1 MNKLIILL
9 LLSCTTTNPVLYD
22 FFSKQDFSKSE
33 CPPKSTCTIDSW
45 EDATVIKF
53 RLDGNDGNLT
63 FIKDKLKTLTL
74 LRPTSVLD
82 GVEWESQIRK
92 KLEGNLHPLT
102 NLVKGK
108 DFTKKENVLVSED
121 KKITVELNAQGE
133 FQMVHIS
140 K

>member
-1 MNKLIILL
+1 MNKLLLLL
-9 LLSCTTTNPVLYD
+9 LLSCATNNTNIDY
-22 FFSKQDFSKSE
+22 FFSSQEFSKSE

-45 EDATVIKF
+45 EDVTVIKF
-53 RLDGNDGNLT
+53 LLDGNEGNLT

-82 GVEWESQIRK
+82 GVEWESQIRRK
-92 KLEGNLHPLT
+92 MEGSLHPLT
-102 NLVKGK
+102 NVVKGK
-108 DFTKKENVLVSED
+108 DFTKKENILVSGD
-121 KKITVELNAQGE
+121 KKTSVELNAQGE

>member
-9 LLSCTTTNPVLYD
+9 LLCCTTTNPVLYD

>member
-1 MNKLIILL
+1 MNKFILLL
-9 LLSCTTTNPVLYD
+9 LLSCATSNTNIDY
-22 FFSKQDFSKSE
+22 FFSSQDFSKSE

-92 KLEGNLHPLT
+92 KLEGSLHPIT
-102 NLVKGK
+102 NVVTGK
-108 DFTKKENVLVSED
+108 DYTKKENVLVSKD
-121 KKITVELNAQGE
+121 KKITVEINAQGE